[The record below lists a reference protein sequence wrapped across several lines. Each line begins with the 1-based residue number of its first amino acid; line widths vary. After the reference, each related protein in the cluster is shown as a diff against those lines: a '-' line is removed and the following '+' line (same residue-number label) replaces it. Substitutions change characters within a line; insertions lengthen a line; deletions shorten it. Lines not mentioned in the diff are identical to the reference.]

1 MSSRTTQ
8 THKWSTFKGLIGI
21 APHGAVTFVSSLYP
35 GSVSDEELHTE
46 PAYRDDTKMTAVGL
60 LSGEDFTSK
69 QKRGWRLTVQ
79 SIITCVSGIVSLL
92 KPGMAIMVDK
102 GFLVDDCVPC
112 KVYRPA
118 YLSKR
123 EQMSAGEVRETVHC
137 SAEGPCWA
145 SHPQGEATQAVWH
158 SHPSFYYREH
168 QPEIHCCLP
177 PCKWPEWL
185 ISQSF
190 GKGLKTR

>member
-1 MSSRTTQ
+1 M
-8 THKWSTFKGLIGI
+8 
-21 APHGAVTFVSSLYP
+21 SSLYP

-60 LSGEDFTSK
+60 LSGEDFTLK

-123 EQMSAGEVRETVHC
+123 EQLVR
-137 SAEGPCWA
+137 
-145 SHPQGEATQAVWH
+145 
-158 SHPSFYYREH
+158 
-168 QPEIHCCLP
+168 
-177 PCKWPEWL
+177 
-185 ISQSF
+185 
-190 GKGLKTR
+190 